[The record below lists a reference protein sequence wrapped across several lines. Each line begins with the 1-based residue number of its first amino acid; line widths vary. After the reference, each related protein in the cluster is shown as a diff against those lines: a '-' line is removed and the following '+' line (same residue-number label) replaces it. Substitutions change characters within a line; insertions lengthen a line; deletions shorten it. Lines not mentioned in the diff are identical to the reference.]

1 MKKAPTDMVMIAR
14 VSILLRGVA
23 NAFNVRLK
31 VAKQW
36 RGYAEDL
43 LRETDPEYRYL
54 HQTLDQ
60 AAIEGK

>member
-1 MKKAPTDMVMIAR
+1 MRAPTDMVMIAR

-36 RGYAEDL
+36 WGVTQVELVRPMSLKGG
-43 LRETDPEYRYL
+43 RF
-54 HQTLDQ
+54 Q
-60 AAIEGK
+60 KS